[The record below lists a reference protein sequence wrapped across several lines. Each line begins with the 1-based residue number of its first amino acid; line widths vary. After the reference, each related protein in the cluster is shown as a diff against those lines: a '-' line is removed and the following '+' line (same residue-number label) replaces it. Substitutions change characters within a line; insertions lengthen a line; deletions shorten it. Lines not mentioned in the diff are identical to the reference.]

1 MDILILIGLLFVF
14 LSVSLPIGI
23 SLGLATLITMITTE
37 SIPTILIAQSA
48 FTGIDS
54 FPLLAIPF
62 FMLAGTLMSYGGS
75 SLLAT
80 VLAIG
85 VTVKLGAQNE
95 ISRRENAV
103 PDSRT
108 PYSVRRS

>member
-1 MDILILIGLLFVF
+1 MMDILILIGLLFVF

-23 SLGLATLITMITTE
+23 SLGLATLITMIATE

-62 FMLAGTLMSYGGS
+62 FMLAGTLMS
-75 SLLAT
+75 
-80 VLAIG
+80 
-85 VTVKLGAQNE
+85 
-95 ISRRENAV
+95 
-103 PDSRT
+103 
-108 PYSVRRS
+108 